1 MKILLFSLLFI
12 LCALLQYYPHRT
24 MIRPH
29 HIWMNGCFFDTMC
42 DILGGKKVINSPTRV
57 IGSSIA
63 KIGPPCIRS
72 LESWIILSED
82 IDETCFQE
90 LIKPMAFFM
99 SKSMR
104 SFILFWIFEINWLV
118 SNIEISA
125 ENNGFMCL
133 EFFDKCAHCSI
144 PLLTI

>member
-1 MKILLFSLLFI
+1 
-12 LCALLQYYPHRT
+12 
-24 MIRPH
+24 
-29 HIWMNGCFFDTMC
+29 
-42 DILGGKKVINSPTRV
+42 
-57 IGSSIA
+57 
-63 KIGPPCIRS
+63 
-72 LESWIILSED
+72 
-82 IDETCFQE
+82 
-90 LIKPMAFFM
+90 MAFFM